1 MLQNVKHWQQTVN
14 TTTTQLSPV
23 KHNDSKVFTLVSNG
37 GLGLCQ
43 LSPVVSVYKNGS
55 TSTSNFYCT
64 CLSSTIQ
71 PFSLEFF
78 SAWQWKVY
86 DQNPYTRVNLLQA
99 MVLAFCDIG
108 VECFQGWI
116 QHTRGF
122 LLRCFVV
129 LCWQYWVVM
138 VTVILWCNS
147 TAVIGLVFH
156 YPCFPG
162 NALVPTTACQWHSM
176 DYVNHYIR

>member
-1 MLQNVKHWQQTVN
+1 M
-14 TTTTQLSPV
+14 TQKCSHLFLMV
-23 KHNDSKVFTLVSNG
+23 VWDYVSFHPWCPYTKMVQHQPAIF
-37 GLGLCQ
+37 LPPYYQ
-43 LSPVVSVYKNGS
+43 
-55 TSTSNFYCT
+55 
-64 CLSSTIQ
+64 SSTIQ